1 MIQRLVFDITA
12 MIGRPDSAR
21 AARRQAVLR
30 THAVSIGFALM
41 LGSVGLRGAWLCMSP
56 HEAVVDANDVQRW
69 GRESYRAPRGEIMDR
84 SGRPL
89 AATVIT
95 PFVTRLGS

>member
-56 HEAVVDANDVQRW
+56 HEAVVVSSAGSTSSPTSRLTSLV
-69 GRESYRAPRGEIMDR
+69 SPFATPPR
-84 SGRPL
+84 SSS
-89 AATVIT
+89 AAQ
-95 PFVTRLGS
+95 L